1 MNAKLVMASVV
12 FAVFI
17 FLTATTLT
25 QPVPDGQY
33 TSGPDYMGPNYPP
46 DPNYPGPDYPNNP
59 TDPYYPE
66 PQQGSVTVP
75 GSSGGDGGHPSAGP
89 SSSQPLSAPSGSNT
103 EALNYAEGQSLSQQ
117 EVSSSGMMASGS
129 GMTSGSG
136 SKASYYMM
144 VTGLQIWTRYNG
156 MWTTDP
162 AAVLFWRSTSILSNN
177 DQAQTVWSWERYPN
191 GQQSWRNLGYR
202 MPGYFHGRFIG
213 DARGWHELA
222 MWGSRSGW
230 SNVVWIYVW

>member
-1 MNAKLVMASVV
+1 MRNMHIKRSFPYIVLAAIIFFSAS
-12 FAVFI
+12 
-17 FLTATTLT
+17 ATTLA
-25 QPVPDGQY
+25 QPLPDGSDY
-33 TSGPDYMGPNYPP
+33 LGSGYPGYPYDPNSPYYQVY
-46 DPNYPGPDYPNNP
+46 PNYPGSQN
-59 TDPYYPE
+59 TPE
-66 PQQGSVTVP
+66 QNYNEE
-75 GSSGGDGGHPSAGP
+75 GHPATGP
-89 SSSQPLSAPSGSNT
+89 VSSQPLSTPSGSST

-117 EVSSSGMMASGS
+117 DVAATGGMSGGTANRQMA
-129 GMTSGSG
+129 
-136 SKASYYMM
+136 YMM

-162 AAVLFWRSTSILSNN
+162 ASVFYWRSTSLLSNN
-177 DQAQTVWSWERYPN
+177 DQAQTVWSWEKYPN
-191 GQQSWRNLGYR
+191 GQVYWRNLGYR